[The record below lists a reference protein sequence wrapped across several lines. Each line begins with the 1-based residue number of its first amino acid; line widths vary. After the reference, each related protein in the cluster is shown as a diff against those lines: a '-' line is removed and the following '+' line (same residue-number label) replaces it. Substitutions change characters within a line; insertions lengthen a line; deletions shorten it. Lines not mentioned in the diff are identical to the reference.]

1 MAFAMLSGTCR
12 SRRFQ
17 KMLKITIS
25 DRSGSTTFALEGR
38 LCGQWAAEAS
48 RAWSKLLSHS
58 GEKEIVLDLEGV
70 TFVDHVG
77 EELLASALER
87 GARVRASGVLV
98 SHMVQQFRQKVSRG
112 STDEREKERRGPY

>member
-1 MAFAMLSGTCR
+1 
-12 SRRFQ
+12 
-17 KMLKITIS
+17 MLKITIR

-38 LCGQWAAEAS
+38 LCGQWAAEAT
-48 RAWSKLLSHS
+48 RAWSKLLSDN
-58 GEKEIVLDLEGV
+58 GEMEIVLYLDGV
-70 TFVDHVG
+70 TFVYHVG

-98 SHMVQQFRQKVSRG
+98 SHMVKEFRQKASQS